1 MAKVSFDQVEAE
13 AVETPS
19 TAVVVKEA
27 AHLAVKSTLND
38 SNGSLIGEWGVQDTR
53 LPRINLVNKSGE
65 LADNFT
71 PGTYTIN
78 REHQLNSLSDTK
90 DKSNPVKAIAVRM
103 VKQYRENTPY
113 ESETPGRIFN
123 TAAEVRSAGGVVS
136 RAKGANNF
144 SEMAHIEF
152 LVEAPEGLNEDASG
166 SFCHT
171 IGGKQYARVVYTATG
186 TAFGAV
192 AVTLASSLLGHL
204 SSTGLIGGM
213 WDLGSTLVRD
223 TKNSWWQPTLRSAG
237 LVTPEARE
245 EIANL
250 V

>member
-1 MAKVSFDQVEAE
+1 MAKVTFENVEAE
-13 AVETPS
+13 ADETT
-19 TAVVVKEA
+19 TAVAVRQETAV
-27 AHLAVKSTLND
+27 AVKQSLND
-38 SNGSLIGEWGVQDTR
+38 NNGALIGEWGVQDTR

-71 PGTYTIN
+71 PGTWTIN
-78 REHQLNSLSDTK
+78 REHQLNSLAENSK
-90 DKSNPVKAIAVRM
+90 EKCNPLKVIAVRM

-113 ESETPGRIFN
+113 ESETTARIFN
-123 TAAEVRSAGGVVS
+123 TAAEVRQSGGVVS
-136 RAKGANNF
+136 RMKGANNF

-152 LVEAPEGLNEDASG
+152 LVEAPEGINEDASG

-204 SSTGLIGGM
+204 SSTGLIGGA
-213 WDLGSTLVRD
+213 WELGSTLVRD

-237 LVTPEARE
+237 LVPEEARQD
-245 EIANL
+245 IVAL
-250 V
+250 G